1 MNLTSFEKMLEQNDS
16 TDIALSLIDPF
27 PGHPFRVQEDAEMEE
42 LVESIREH
50 GVLVPVILRRH
61 GAGRYQIVAGHRR
74 CFASRKLQK
83 ETVPA
88 VVKDLSEE
96 EAVIWMVDSNIQR
109 TNILPS
115 EKAKAYRMKMDAL
128 SKQGCRTDLLPEDD
142 EDDTASRQVVGRWKK
157 ESAEQVGTENG
168 DSGRQVQR
176 YLRLN
181 YLIPDLLNRVDQKS
195 LAFLA
200 GVELSYLTEASQRA
214 LSECLMENAGKISL
228 KQARHLKE
236 QEQQKKQEK
245 QGTLTRDAI
254 RASLFQ
260 PGKNAAGVREKNK
273 ASDHSRVAGKDAYK
287 KYFPSGYSAK
297 ERNRVICSLLEKW
310 KKGEITV

>member
-50 GVLVPVILRRH
+50 GVLVPVILRKH

-109 TNILPS
+109 TDILPS

-128 SKQGCRTDLLPEDD
+128 SKQGRRTDLLP

-181 YLIPDLLNRVDQKS
+181 YLIPDLLERVDQKS

-200 GVELSYLTEASQRA
+200 GVELSYLTEDSQKA
-214 LSECLMENAGKISL
+214 LSEYLMENAGKVSL

-236 QEQQKKQEK
+236 QEQQEK
-245 QGTLTRDAI
+245 QGTLTREVI

-260 PGKNAAGVREKNK
+260 PGKKSAGIREKGK
-273 ASDHSRVAGKDAYK
+273 ASDRAHAAGKDAYK

-297 ERNRVICSLLEKW
+297 ERDRVICSLLEKW

>member
-27 PGHPFRVQEDAEMEE
+27 PGHPFRVQEDADMEE

-109 TNILPS
+109 TDILPS

-128 SKQGCRTDLLPEDD
+128 SKQGYRTDLLPEDD
-142 EDDTASRQVVGRWKK
+142 ASRQVVGKWKR
-157 ESAEQVGTENG
+157 ESAEQVGTQNG

-181 YLIPDLLNRVDQKS
+181 YLIPDLLDRVDQKS

-200 GVELSYLTEASQRA
+200 GVELSYLTEDSQRA
-214 LSECLMENAGKISL
+214 LSECLMENAGKFSL

-236 QEQQKKQEK
+236 QEQQEK
-245 QGTLTRDAI
+245 QGTLTREAI
-254 RASLFQ
+254 TSLFET
-260 PGKNAAGVREKNK
+260 GKTSVGIREKSK
-273 ASDHSRVAGKDAYK
+273 ASDRARAARKDVYK

-297 ERNRVICSLLEKW
+297 ERDRVICSLLEKW

>member
-109 TNILPS
+109 TDILPS

-128 SKQGCRTDLLPEDD
+128 SKQGYRTDLLPEDG
-142 EDDTASRQVVGRWKK
+142 ASRQLVGRWKK
-157 ESAEQVGTENG
+157 ESAEQVGTQNG

-181 YLIPDLLNRVDQKS
+181 HLIPDLLDRVDQKS

-200 GVELSYLTEASQRA
+200 GVELSYLTEDSQKA
-214 LSECLMENAGKISL
+214 LSECLMESAGKVSL

-236 QEQQKKQEK
+236 QEQQKKQGK
-245 QGTLTRDAI
+245 LTREAI
-254 RASLFQ
+254 KASLFK
-260 PGKNAAGVREKNK
+260 PGKNTAQVREKSK
-273 ASDHSRVAGKDAYK
+273 ASDRAHAAGKDAYK

-297 ERNRVICSLLEKW
+297 ERDRVICSLLEKW

>member
-109 TNILPS
+109 TDILPS

-128 SKQGCRTDLLPEDD
+128 SKQGYRTDLLPEDG
-142 EDDTASRQVVGRWKK
+142 ASRQLVGRWKK
-157 ESAEQVGTENG
+157 ESAEQVGTQNG

-181 YLIPDLLNRVDQKS
+181 HLIPDLLDRVDQKS

-200 GVELSYLTEASQRA
+200 GVELSYLTEESQRA
-214 LSECLMENAGKISL
+214 LSEYLMENAGKVSL

-236 QEQQKKQEK
+236 QEQQEK
-245 QGTLTRDAI
+245 QGTLTREAI
-254 RASLFQ
+254 TSLFKS
-260 PGKNAAGVREKNK
+260 GKTSAGIPEKNRG
-273 ASDHSRVAGKDAYK
+273 SDRARAAGKDLYK

-297 ERNRVICSLLEKW
+297 ERDRVICSLLEKW

>member
-27 PGHPFRVQEDAEMEE
+27 PGHPFRVQEDADMEE

-50 GVLVPVILRRH
+50 GVLVPVILRKH

-109 TNILPS
+109 TDILPS

-128 SKQGCRTDLLPEDD
+128 SKQGYRTDLV
-142 EDDTASRQVVGRWKK
+142 TAGTSRQVVGKWQK
-157 ESAEQVGTENG
+157 EAAEQVGTENG

-181 YLIPDLLNRVDQKS
+181 YLIPDLLDRVDQKS

-200 GVELSYLTEASQRA
+200 GVELSYLTEDSQRV
-214 LSECLMENAGKISL
+214 LSEYLTESAGKFSL

-236 QEQQKKQEK
+236 QEQQEK
-245 QGTLTRDAI
+245 QGTLTREAI
-254 RASLFQ
+254 TSLFET
-260 PGKNAAGVREKNK
+260 GKTSVGIREKSK
-273 ASDHSRVAGKDAYK
+273 ASDRARAARKDVYK

-297 ERNRVICSLLEKW
+297 ERDRVICSLLEKW

>member
-50 GVLVPVILRRH
+50 GVLVPVILRKH

-109 TNILPS
+109 TDILPS

-128 SKQGCRTDLLPEDD
+128 SKQGYRTDLLPEDD
-142 EDDTASRQVVGRWKK
+142 EDDASRQVVGRWKK

-181 YLIPDLLNRVDQKS
+181 YLIPDLLDRVDQKS

-200 GVELSYLTEASQRA
+200 GVELSYLAEDSQKA
-214 LSECLMENAGKISL
+214 LSEFLTKSAGKVSL

-236 QEQQKKQEK
+236 QEQQEK
-245 QGTLTRDAI
+245 QGTLAREAI
-254 RASLFQ
+254 RASLFKL
-260 PGKNAAGVREKNK
+260 GKNAAGVREKSRG
-273 ASDHSRVAGKDAYK
+273 SDRARAAGKDAYK

>member
-50 GVLVPVILRRH
+50 GVLVPVILRKH

-109 TNILPS
+109 TDILPS

-128 SKQGCRTDLLPEDD
+128 SKQGYRTDLLPEDD
-142 EDDTASRQVVGRWKK
+142 EDDASRQVVGRWKK

-181 YLIPDLLNRVDQKS
+181 YLIPDLLDRVDQKS

-200 GVELSYLTEASQRA
+200 GVELSYLAEDSQKA
-214 LSECLMENAGKISL
+214 LSEFLTKSAGKVSL

-236 QEQQKKQEK
+236 QEQQEK
-245 QGTLTRDAI
+245 QGTLTREAI

-260 PGKNAAGVREKNK
+260 PGKKSAGIREKGK
-273 ASDHSRVAGKDAYK
+273 ASDRADAAGKDAYK

-297 ERNRVICSLLEKW
+297 ERDRVICSLLEKW

>member
-50 GVLVPVILRRH
+50 GVLTPVILRKH

-88 VVKDLSEE
+88 VVKELSEE

-109 TNILPS
+109 TDILPS

-128 SKQGCRTDLLPEDD
+128 SKQGCRTDLV
-142 EDDTASRQVVGRWKK
+142 TAGTSRQLVGKWQK
-157 ESAEQVGTENG
+157 EVAEQVGTENG

-181 YLIPDLLNRVDQKS
+181 YLIPDLLDRVDQKS

-200 GVELSYLTEASQRA
+200 GVELSYLTEDSQRA
-214 LSECLMENAGKISL
+214 LSECLMEGAGKVSL

-236 QEQQKKQEK
+236 QEQQKKQ
-245 QGTLTRDAI
+245 GMLTREAI
-254 RASLFQ
+254 QASLFK
-260 PGKNAAGVREKNK
+260 PGKTSVGTLEKPQT
-273 ASDHSRVAGKDAYK
+273 SDRARAAGKDAYK

-297 ERNRVICSLLEKW
+297 ERDRVICSLLEKW
-310 KKGEITV
+310 KRGEITV

>member
-27 PGHPFRVQEDAEMEE
+27 PGHPFRVQEDADMEE

-109 TNILPS
+109 TDILPS

-128 SKQGCRTDLLPEDD
+128 SKQGYRTDLLPEDD
-142 EDDTASRQVVGRWKK
+142 EDDAPRQVVGRWKK

-181 YLIPDLLNRVDQKS
+181 YLIPDLLDRVDQKS

-200 GVELSYLTEASQRA
+200 GVELSYLTEDSQRA
-214 LSECLMENAGKISL
+214 LSECLMENAGKFSL

-236 QEQQKKQEK
+236 QEQQEK
-245 QGTLTRDAI
+245 QGTLTREAI
-254 RASLFQ
+254 TSLFET
-260 PGKNAAGVREKNK
+260 GKTSVGIREKSK
-273 ASDHSRVAGKDAYK
+273 ASDRARAARKDVYK

-297 ERNRVICSLLEKW
+297 ERDRVICSLLEKW

>member
-50 GVLVPVILRRH
+50 GVLTPVILRKH

-88 VVKDLSEE
+88 VVKELSEE

-109 TNILPS
+109 TDILPS

-128 SKQGCRTDLLPEDD
+128 SKQGCRTDLVA
-142 EDDTASRQVVGRWKK
+142 TGTSRQLVGKWQK
-157 ESAEQVGTENG
+157 EVAEQVGTENG

-181 YLIPDLLNRVDQKS
+181 YLIPDLLDRVDQKS

-200 GVELSYLTEASQRA
+200 GVEHSYLAEDSQKA
-214 LSECLMENAGKISL
+214 LSEFLTKSAGKVSL

-236 QEQQKKQEK
+236 QEQHEK
-245 QGTLTRDAI
+245 QGTLTREAI

-260 PGKNAAGVREKNK
+260 PGKKSAGIREKGK
-273 ASDHSRVAGKDAYK
+273 ASDRADAAGKDAYK

-297 ERNRVICSLLEKW
+297 ERDRVICSLLEKW

>member
-50 GVLVPVILRRH
+50 GVLTPVILRKH

-88 VVKDLSEE
+88 VVKELSEE

-109 TNILPS
+109 TDILPS

-128 SKQGCRTDLLPEDD
+128 SKQGCRTDLVA
-142 EDDTASRQVVGRWKK
+142 TGTSRQLVGKWQK
-157 ESAEQVGTENG
+157 EVAEQVGTENG

-181 YLIPDLLNRVDQKS
+181 YLIPDLLDRVDQKS

-200 GVELSYLTEASQRA
+200 GVELSYLTEDSQKA
-214 LSECLMENAGKISL
+214 LSEFLTKSAGKVSL

-236 QEQQKKQEK
+236 QEQQEK
-245 QGTLTRDAI
+245 QGTLTREAI

-260 PGKNAAGVREKNK
+260 PGKKSAGIREKGK
-273 ASDHSRVAGKDAYK
+273 ASDRADAAGKDAYK

-297 ERNRVICSLLEKW
+297 ERDRVICSLLEKW

>member
-50 GVLVPVILRRH
+50 GVLVPVILRKH

-109 TNILPS
+109 TDILPS

-128 SKQGCRTDLLPEDD
+128 SKQGCRTDLV
-142 EDDTASRQVVGRWKK
+142 TAGTSRQVVGKWQK
-157 ESAEQVGTENG
+157 EAAEQVGTENG

-181 YLIPDLLNRVDQKS
+181 YLIPDLLDRVDQKS

-200 GVELSYLTEASQRA
+200 GVELSYLTEDSQRV
-214 LSECLMENAGKISL
+214 LSEYLTESAGKFSL

-236 QEQQKKQEK
+236 QEQQEK
-245 QGTLTRDAI
+245 QGTLTREAI
-254 RASLFQ
+254 TSLFET
-260 PGKNAAGVREKNK
+260 GKTSVGIREKSK
-273 ASDHSRVAGKDAYK
+273 ASDRARAARKDVYK

-297 ERNRVICSLLEKW
+297 ERDRVICSLLEKW

>member
-50 GVLVPVILRRH
+50 GVLVPVILRKH

-109 TNILPS
+109 TDILPS

-128 SKQGCRTDLLPEDD
+128 SKQGYRTDLLPEDD
-142 EDDTASRQVVGRWKK
+142 EDDASRQVVGRWKK

-181 YLIPDLLNRVDQKS
+181 YLIPDLLDRVDQKS

-200 GVELSYLTEASQRA
+200 GVELSYLTEDSQRA
-214 LSECLMENAGKISL
+214 LSEYLTESAGKVSL

-236 QEQQKKQEK
+236 QEQQEK
-245 QGTLTRDAI
+245 QGTLTREAI
-254 RASLFQ
+254 RASLFK
-260 PGKNAAGVREKNK
+260 PGKTSVGIREKSK
-273 ASDHSRVAGKDAYK
+273 ASDRARAAGKDVYK

-297 ERNRVICSLLEKW
+297 ERDRIICSLLEKW

>member
-50 GVLVPVILRRH
+50 GVLVPVILRKH

-109 TNILPS
+109 TDILPS

-128 SKQGCRTDLLPEDD
+128 SKQGYRTDLLPEDD
-142 EDDTASRQVVGRWKK
+142 EDDASRQVVGRWKK

-181 YLIPDLLNRVDQKS
+181 YLIPDLLDRVDQKS

-200 GVELSYLTEASQRA
+200 GVELSYLAEDSQKA
-214 LSECLMENAGKISL
+214 LSEFLTKSAGKVSL

-236 QEQQKKQEK
+236 QEQQEK
-245 QGTLTRDAI
+245 QGTLAREAI
-254 RASLFQ
+254 RASLFKL
-260 PGKNAAGVREKNK
+260 GKNAAGVREKNK

>member
-50 GVLVPVILRRH
+50 GVLVPVILRKH
-61 GAGRYQIVAGHRR
+61 GARRYQIVAGHRR

-109 TNILPS
+109 TDILPS

-128 SKQGCRTDLLPEDD
+128 SKQGYRTDLLPEDD
-142 EDDTASRQVVGRWKK
+142 ASRQVVGRWKK
-157 ESAEQVGTENG
+157 ESAELVGTENG

-181 YLIPDLLNRVDQKS
+181 YLIPDLLDRVDQKS

-200 GVELSYLTEASQRA
+200 GVELSYLTEDSQRA
-214 LSECLMENAGKISL
+214 LSEYLMESAGKVSL

-236 QEQQKKQEK
+236 QEQQEK
-245 QGTLTRDAI
+245 QGTLTREAI
-254 RASLFQ
+254 RASLFK
-260 PGKNAAGVREKNK
+260 PGKTSVGIREKSK
-273 ASDHSRVAGKDAYK
+273 ASDRARAAGKDVYK

-297 ERNRVICSLLEKW
+297 ERDRVICSLLEKW